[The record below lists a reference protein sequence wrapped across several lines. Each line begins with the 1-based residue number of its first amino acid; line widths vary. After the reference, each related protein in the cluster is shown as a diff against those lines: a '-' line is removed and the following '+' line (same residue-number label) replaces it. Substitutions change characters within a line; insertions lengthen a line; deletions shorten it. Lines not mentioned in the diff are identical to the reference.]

1 MSALKCLPALLA
13 VALVIGC
20 SKPEAKYVGT
30 YTGKLQISQ
39 ASKDK
44 LAKLGAQAAMVEQQI
59 EKATIN
65 LNLKDDMT
73 YTVSASGVPAS
84 ANSSDEGKWAFAD
97 NQITLTSTKDKSKPQ
112 PMTIESD
119 GSLSFMLPGG
129 GDTTVKFTK
138 SSS

>member
-1 MSALKCLPALLA
+1 MKCLPALL
-13 VALVIGC
+13 VFALVVGC
-20 SKPEAKYVGT
+20 SKPEQKYVGT

-59 EKATIN
+59 EKATFN

-73 YTVSASGVPAS
+73 YTVSASGVPAT
-84 ANSSDEGKWAFAD
+84 AESSDEGKWAFAD
-97 NQITLTSTKDKSKPQ
+97 NQITLTSTKDKSKPE

-119 GSLSFMLPGG
+119 GTLSLLLPGG